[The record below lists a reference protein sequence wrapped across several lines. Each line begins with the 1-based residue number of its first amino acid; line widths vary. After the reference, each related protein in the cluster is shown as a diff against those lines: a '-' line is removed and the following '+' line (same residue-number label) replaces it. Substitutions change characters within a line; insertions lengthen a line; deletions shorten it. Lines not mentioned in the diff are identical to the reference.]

1 MFVESNRRRDVNK
14 VNMKKLKLP
23 IVANVK
29 SMKKIVIVT
38 FSRDSHKLSPE
49 KSEMV
54 RKHLIQSYENLLFDP
69 LEEIP
74 ISSYIKKLSHK
85 S

>member
-1 MFVESNRRRDVNK
+1 
-14 VNMKKLKLP
+14 
-23 IVANVK
+23 
-29 SMKKIVIVT
+29 MKKIVIVT
-38 FSRDSHKLSPE
+38 SSRESHELSPE